1 MTTRQNSIPQPHKM
15 TTPNKEKTS
24 PNQCQHTSNQKLK
37 SLRTG
42 SIIAVLI
49 AFIPFLFYF
58 TDIFPDGAIWEN
70 SFFTYQSKYYESV
83 STFIWVALS
92 KLIPLTLFIIWF
104 FTCKHW
110 WSKIILIPIGL
121 YFFQL
126 ISILNEDSE
135 IVDNQEIYYS
145 IPFVVVIISIVYTI
159 RVKIFDKIHNIDLSE
174 LDEINKSNKKSW
186 WNRFR

>member
-1 MTTRQNSIPQPHKM
+1 MTETK
-15 TTPNKEKTS
+15 KETQH
-24 PNQCQHTSNQKLK
+24 QCQPTSNQKLK

-42 SIIAVLI
+42 SIIAIII
-49 AFIPFLFYF
+49 AITPFMFYL
-58 TDIFPDGAIWEN
+58 TDIFPDGAIWES

-92 KLIPLTLFIIWF
+92 KLIPLFLFVIWY
-104 FTCKHW
+104 FTCKNW
-110 WSKIILIPIGL
+110 WNKIILIPIGL

-145 IPFVVVIISIVYTI
+145 IPFVIVIVSIVYTI
-159 RVKIFDKIHNIDLSE
+159 RIKIFDKIHNIDLSE
-174 LDEINKSNKKSW
+174 LDALKKSNKKSW
-186 WNRFR
+186 WNRLR